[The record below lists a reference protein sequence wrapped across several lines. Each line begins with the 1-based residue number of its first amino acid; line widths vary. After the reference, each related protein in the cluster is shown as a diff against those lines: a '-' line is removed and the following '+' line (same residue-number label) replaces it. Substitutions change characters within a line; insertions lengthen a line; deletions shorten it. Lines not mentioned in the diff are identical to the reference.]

1 MTRTAYPILTE
12 DGKMMCMCENDG
24 MGNVQIVSKNGS
36 MSLQEFQ
43 AKALN
48 PSLAMKSRGK
58 RNSRKL
64 QKQAGNL

>member
-1 MTRTAYPILTE
+1 
-12 DGKMMCMCENDG
+12 MMCMCENDG

-58 RNSRKL
+58 RNSRKRM
-64 QKQAGNL
+64 KQAGNL